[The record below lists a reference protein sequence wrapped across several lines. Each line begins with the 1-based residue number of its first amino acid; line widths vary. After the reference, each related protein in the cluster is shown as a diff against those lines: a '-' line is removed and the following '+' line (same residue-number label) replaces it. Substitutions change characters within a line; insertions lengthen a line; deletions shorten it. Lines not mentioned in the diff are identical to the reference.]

1 MADYPQLVQNISCS
15 LPIFGFPGL
24 ALSLVIPRN
33 TWPGMTE
40 STLPDTILFFE
51 PSTLEVNITDGSVSR
66 AEPSTLDT
74 EIVEGSITKNWTIHD
89 NAPYRGWSMMSRW
102 TFRAGKRYRGRFHF
116 PRPNHPRQ
124 APFITD
130 GSMVSIWTFHAGGQY
145 HGRFNLQSGTFHAGH
160 RNRGWFHHKRPNH
173 PR

>member
-74 EIVEGSITKNWTIHD
+74 EIVEGSITKSRTIHD
-89 NAPYRGWSMMSRW
+89 NAPYRGWSMMSRL

-130 GSMVSIWTFHAGGQY
+130 GSMVSI
-145 HGRFNLQSGTFHAGH
+145 
-160 RNRGWFHHKRPNH
+160 
-173 PR
+173 

>member
-51 PSTLEVNITDGSVSR
+51 PSTLEVNITDGSISR

-74 EIVEGSITKNWTIHD
+74 EIVDGSITKNRTIHD
-89 NAPYRGWSMMSRW
+89 NAPYRGWSMMSRR

-124 APFITD
+124 VPLSRTVRWYQYEPSTLEARITD
-130 GSMVSIWTFHAGGQY
+130 GS
-145 HGRFNLQSGTFHAGH
+145 
-160 RNRGWFHHKRPNH
+160 RPSECT
-173 PR
+173 

>member
-1 MADYPQLVQNISCS
+1 MTDYPQLVQNISCS

-24 ALSLVIPRN
+24 ALSLVIPLN

-74 EIVEGSITKNWTIHD
+74 EIVEGSITKN
-89 NAPYRGWSMMSRW
+89 
-102 TFRAGKRYRGRFHF
+102 
-116 PRPNHPRQ
+116 
-124 APFITD
+124 
-130 GSMVSIWTFHAGGQY
+130 
-145 HGRFNLQSGTFHAGH
+145 
-160 RNRGWFHHKRPNH
+160 
-173 PR
+173 

>member
-1 MADYPQLVQNISCS
+1 MTDYPQLVQNISCS

-74 EIVEGSITKNWTIHD
+74 EIVEGSITKSRTIH
-89 NAPYRGWSMMSRW
+89 AKCLYHGWFDGINMNLPCWRSISRKVQSPERNRPRW
-102 TFRAGKRYRGRFHF
+102 TPKSWKVPSQKAEPSTIMHR
-116 PRPNHPRQ
+116 
-124 APFITD
+124 IVD
-130 GSMVSIWTFHAGGQY
+130 G
-145 HGRFNLQSGTFHAGH
+145 
-160 RNRGWFHHKRPNH
+160 P
-173 PR
+173 